1 MTDKITPKFRK
12 TNEGVID
19 RENEDN
25 MGVIMCNETLQKRC
39 MTENEN
45 EDKGSG
51 EYWERQEGQACQINV
66 MREMQ

>member
-1 MTDKITPKFRK
+1 
-12 TNEGVID
+12 
-19 RENEDN
+19 